1 MLYIVLLCIHTIFYK
16 NIEVFEM
23 LQCYNVTML
32 QFYHTLIRRRLH
44 IKQQLESLSQVV
56 YSVC

>member
-23 LQCYNVTML
+23 LQCYNVTIL
-32 QFYHTLIRRRLH
+32 SYSLIRRRLH